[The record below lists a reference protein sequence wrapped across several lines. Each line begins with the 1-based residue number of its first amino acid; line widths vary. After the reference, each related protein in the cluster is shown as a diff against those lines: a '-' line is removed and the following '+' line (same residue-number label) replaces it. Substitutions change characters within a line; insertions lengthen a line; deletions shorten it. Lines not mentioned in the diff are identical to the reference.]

1 MADAQQVEA
10 AAGVLRAARR
20 VVVFTGAGV
29 SADSGLATFRGPGGM
44 WRGRD
49 AMALATPEAFAAD
62 PEIVW
67 EFYNERRRL
76 AFTAEPNAGHRAIA
90 DLARLPR
97 FEAVDVVTQN
107 VDRLHRWAGSD
118 DAIELHGNL
127 DETRCSSCGRVE
139 DRAGEALDDLPTCD
153 ACGGLLRPNVVWF
166 GESLPTDAM
175 ARAKAAARGCDAML
189 VVGTSRQVYPAAGL
203 VDVASEAGAA
213 VVVVDPH
220 AGPRAGEV
228 AVLPALVERLRYGPS
243 GSLETPR
250 RPR

>member
-1 MADAQQVEA
+1 MTDERQVEA

-49 AMALATPEAFAAD
+49 AMALATPDAFAAD
-62 PEIVW
+62 PAIVW
-67 EFYNERRRL
+67 EFYNERRRT
-76 AFTAEPNAGHRAIA
+76 AFAAEPNAGHRAVA
-90 DLARLPR
+90 DLARLPG
-97 FEAVDVVTQN
+97 FESVAVVTQN
-107 VDRLHRWAGSD
+107 VDRLHRRGGCD

-139 DRAGEALDDLPTCD
+139 DRAGEALDDLPTCEG
-153 ACGGLLRPNVVWF
+153 CGGLLRPNVVWF
-166 GESLPTDAM
+166 GESLPIDAM

-203 VDVASEAGAA
+203 VDVAAAAGAG

-220 AGPRAGEV
+220 AEPRVGEV
-228 AVLPALVERLRYGPS
+228 ALRGASAAVLPALVERLRS
-243 GSLETPR
+243 DPR
-250 RPR
+250 L